1 MPLDKLI
8 EKGIEKRK
16 PYRKSKA
23 VDKSCRNHGSCP
35 LCTSNRLYANNKRL
49 EAAMYNIDE
58 VNEEDSIEI
67 DG

>member
-23 VDKSCRNHGSCP
+23 VDRQCRNHGSCP
-35 LCTSNRLYANNKRL
+35 VCRDNRLYRDTKRL
-49 EAAMYNIDE
+49 EAALDKENEIKEDN
-58 VNEEDSIEI
+58 VND
-67 DG
+67 